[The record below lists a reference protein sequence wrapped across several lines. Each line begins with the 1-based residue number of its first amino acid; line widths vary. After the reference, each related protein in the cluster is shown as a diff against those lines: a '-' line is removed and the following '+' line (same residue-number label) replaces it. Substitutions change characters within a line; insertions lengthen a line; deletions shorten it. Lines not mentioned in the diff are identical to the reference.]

1 MKGREKLETS
11 TDRTELF
18 VTVAEDVIDGVYADK
33 EGGMQIVP
41 SATVYYPEEA
51 SLYLAGNV
59 PLYLSWIIE
68 GSDGKLY
75 MVPSETD
82 GWYRRDLYI
91 GLRSKLRAVPAHE
104 ASTIRGYVYDHIAA

>member
-1 MKGREKLETS
+1 M
-11 TDRTELF
+11 F
-18 VTVAEDVIDGVYADK
+18 VSVVADGKEGVYAGK
-33 EGGMQIVP
+33 EVGMQIVP
-41 SATVYYPEEA
+41 TATIYYPEEA
-51 SLYLAGNV
+51 SLYLAGDV

-82 GWYRRDLYI
+82 GWYRRDLYA
-91 GLRSKLRAVPAHE
+91 GPRSKLRPVPAHE